1 MKRLTLTLIVL
12 TVTAVT
18 CGRRI
23 GPAQVSVEPLEE
35 TGESGINLLVVAEGE
50 VLLKRQTW
58 ADYYQTAFGAVLHR
72 GDLLQVSNNAKA
84 VVLCDGFFRW
94 RVPIGV
100 PSGLTNGCPQS
111 PEPVLVSGKSELGST
126 RGGNDMSI
134 PYIISPRRTQLLNNR
149 PLLRWNET
157 TEASSYHVQI
167 KNTDT
172 DQTIWD
178 ETMDVSAVTYPGE
191 PPLEP
196 NVTYLLIV
204 VADNGTSSPDEG
216 VPDLSFS
223 LLDEHNAQNKWAGA
237 VKLTELNLSAEA
249 EAFVMAKLYA
259 GHNLIAEAIEMLE
272 ILAEGGSQKAAVYR
286 TLGDLYRH
294 IGLNLLA
301 EDRYLTAIQL
311 TDVADD
317 VEGLA
322 TAQAGLGEVYVALG
336 KVDEAIKWLT
346 EAKAG
351 YDALGDTE
359 RTSELENRLAE
370 LGQ

>member
-1 MKRLTLTLIVL
+1 MKPKALILVILISIISLFACSKLPSPPFIPDPDDLGFNLLISAEGAVRLQRDGWPDYHPTNFGALLYRGDQLWPADGAEVSILCDSLTIQP
-12 TVTAVT
+12 
-18 CGRRI
+18 I
-23 GPAQVSVEPLEE
+23 PAGMPTGLNNVCPRPSKSALVI
-35 TGESGINLLVVAEGE
+35 GESV
-50 VLLKRQTW
+50 
-58 ADYYQTAFGAVLHR
+58 
-72 GDLLQVSNNAKA
+72 
-84 VVLCDGFFRW
+84 
-94 RVPIGV
+94 IG
-100 PSGLTNGCPQS
+100 N
-111 PEPVLVSGKSELGST
+111 T
-126 RGGNDMSI
+126 RGGSDPHI
-134 PYIISPRRTQLLNNR
+134 PYIISPRKTQLLNNR

-157 TEASSYHVQI
+157 TDASSYHVQI

-172 DQTIWD
+172 GQTIWD
-178 ETMDVSAVTYPGE
+178 ETMDGSAVTYPGE

-223 LLDEHNAQNKWAGA
+223 LLDEQNAQDKWAGA

-249 EAFVMAKLYA
+249 EAFATAKLFA
-259 GHNLIAEAIEMLE
+259 GHDLIAEAIEMLE
-272 ILAEGGSQKAAVYR
+272 MLAEGGSQKAAVYH

-301 EDRYLTAIQL
+301 EDRYLVAIKL
-311 TDVADD
+311 ADVADD

-322 TAQAGLGEVYVALG
+322 TAQAGLGEVYIALG
-336 KVDEAIKWLT
+336 DEDEAIKWLT

-351 YDALGDTE
+351 YDDLGDTE
-359 RTSELENRLAE
+359 RTSELENRLVE